1 MQRFGI
7 VIRKLWTWYVL
18 LILIIC
24 TSLTLYI
31 SYSDSVCPMLKKLWY
46 LFIIAYLN
54 DISDVAL
61 FLLMP
66 TEDFRSR
73 PLRFLLRELIVE
85 NVFIPL
91 LDILSNPKYIDKSI
105 VWLVSLFIMM
115 KVIYYSLLAKWSF
128 FWSGWFYYGHR
139 NVQFR
144 PGIGISSG
152 INYQRVKF
160 A

>member
-1 MQRFGI
+1 M
-7 VIRKLWTWYVL
+7 
-18 LILIIC
+18 
-24 TSLTLYI
+24 
-31 SYSDSVCPMLKKLWY
+31 PNAKKLWY

-105 VWLVSLFIMM
+105 VWLVLFDW
-115 KVIYYSLLAKWSF
+115 YLLWRIIIHF
-128 FWSGWFYYGHR
+128 
-139 NVQFR
+139 
-144 PGIGISSG
+144 
-152 INYQRVKF
+152 
-160 A
+160 